1 MVAIQSL
8 VSVLAMAL
16 AANAAPAE
24 IVARVP
30 NPGDIAAGLKFF
42 PDGALN
48 CDQSGTV
55 PTVVSVFT
63 PPGTPS
69 TGTCFSIGKYG
80 SLAIDT
86 LARGCVFEKHLAG
99 NCVDPAFT
107 VYTTTGCKTGE
118 VAPAN
123 FYRIVCT

>member
-48 CDQSGTV
+48 VCAGWNYFGYIPEVQSLLTDLNLPVRSKWHG
-55 PTVVSVFT
+55 SNCGFRFH
-63 PPGTPS
+63 S
-69 TGTCFSIGKYG
+69 TRNS
-80 SLAIDT
+80 
-86 LARGCVFEKHLAG
+86 
-99 NCVDPAFT
+99 
-107 VYTTTGCKTGE
+107 
-118 VAPAN
+118 
-123 FYRIVCT
+123 